1 MDIKGRGRKEGWRG
15 LKKDEVEKTQKKWW
29 CCGRRGGG
37 GGVRFCNPGIVVV
50 KHLHGNRHKGL
61 WFPIDG

>member
-15 LKKDEVEKTQKKWW
+15 LKKDEKTEEVMVLWK
-29 CCGRRGGG
+29 

>member
-1 MDIKGRGRKEGWRG
+1 MDIKGRGRKEGRRG
-15 LKKDEVEKTQKKWW
+15 LKKDRVGKKHRRSGGVVG
-29 CCGRRGGG
+29 GRAY
-37 GGVRFCNPGIVVV
+37 GVRFSNPGIVVV